1 MKKIYTFIC
10 ALALTAIVMPAQ
22 AQTREDLVGDYT
34 LKAKVEYE
42 PVVATGSYIPDP
54 NNVEGQMDVTISLSE
69 ADSKSVLID
78 GFMGRT
84 YNINEKGEW
93 IKGPLVGIYEEAT
106 KQLII
111 PMIPGEHLINPPKAG
126 RPGKYELYRVTFEGE
141 IVFNVTKNIMGSYTL
156 TLANPVENVQWFYQ
170 NQWGTSF
177 NDGKNWETTGKLNN
191 ATMMQKTSY
200 NVAKDKV
207 AGTYKMDYVNM
218 NLLADDF
225 GEEKTTTFTV
235 KAGTTSDFVIKGL
248 FGSTLELTAT
258 YAETHLV
265 VDACLDEDNG
275 ICIADPA
282 DEKSNIILTFG
293 PNGGLF
299 FLDGC
304 KFTEP
309 GDEVDVLIDASYA
322 YPSDADAIHAVT
334 TGTAQKSG
342 AYTLT
347 GVKVGNDAQ
356 GLPAGLYIINGK
368 KVVVR

>member
-1 MKKIYTFIC
+1 MKKLYTFIC

-22 AQTREDLVGDYT
+22 AQTREDLVGEYT

-42 PVVATGSYIPDP
+42 PLSDNTFNPD
-54 NNVEGQMDVTISLSE
+54 NVETKLDVTISLSE
-69 ADSKSVLID
+69 ADSKSVLVD
-78 GFMGRT
+78 GFLGKT
-84 YNINEKGEW
+84 YNYDENGELVA
-93 IKGPLVGIYEEAT
+93 GPLVAIYEEAS

-111 PMIPGEHLINPPKAG
+111 PMNPNAQVIYPQHKDK
-126 RPGKYELYRVTFEGE
+126 PGKYTMFRVTMEGE
-141 IVFNVTKNIMGSYTL
+141 VVFNVTKNVMGSYTL
-156 TLANPVENVQWFYQ
+156 TLANPVENINWFMR
-170 NQWGTSF
+170 NMWGNTL
-177 NDGKNWETTGKLNN
+177 NGGKNWETTGKLNN
-191 ATMMQKTSY
+191 ATMEQKTSY

-207 AGTYKMDYVNM
+207 AGTYKMEYVNM

-258 YAETHLV
+258 YADTHLV

>member
-1 MKKIYTFIC
+1 M
-10 ALALTAIVMPAQ
+10 
-22 AQTREDLVGDYT
+22 
-34 LKAKVEYE
+34 EYE
-42 PVVATGSYIPDP
+42 PLSDGAWDP
-54 NNVEGQMDVTISLSE
+54 NDVEGKMDVTISLSE
-69 ADSKSVLID
+69 ADSKSVLIA

-84 YNINEKGEW
+84 YNIDDEGHW

-111 PMIPGEHLINPPKAG
+111 PMDPNKQLINPQKTG
-126 RPGKYELYRVTFEGE
+126 RPGKYQLYSVTFEGE
-141 IVFNVTKNIMGSYTL
+141 IVFNVTKNVMGSYTL
-156 TLANPVENVQWFYQ
+156 TLANPIENVGWFQ
-170 NQWGTSF
+170 KNQWGNSL
-177 NDGKNWETTGKLNN
+177 NDGKDWETTGKLNN
-191 ATMMQKTSY
+191 ATMEQKTSY

-235 KAGTTSDFVIKGL
+235 KAGSTSDFVIKGL

-258 YAETHLV
+258 YADTHLV